1 MNKILFAEN
10 LEQLNDV
17 AKQILKFT
25 SPHKKFVFSGKIGV
39 GKTTLIKALSLQ
51 LGVSDVVSSPTFSI
65 VNEYHADDKTIVYHF
80 DFYRIEDEKEA
91 FDIGYEE
98 YLSSDAYC
106 FIEWPEKISN
116 LIEDEMVTIKMFLDG
131 IKRKIE
137 III

>member
-1 MNKILFAEN
+1 MNKILFANN

-17 AKQILKFT
+17 ARQILKYT
-25 SPHKKFVFSGKIGV
+25 LPHRKFVFSGEMGV

-65 VNEYHADDKTIVYHF
+65 VNEYHTDDKTIIYHF

-91 FDIGYEE
+91 FDMGYEE
-98 YLSSDAYC
+98 YFSSNAYC
-106 FIEWPEKISN
+106 FIEWPERIPN
-116 LIEDEMVTIKMFLDG
+116 LIEEEMVTIKMFLDG

-137 III
+137 VII